1 MSNFEYVIDGDKC
14 YLVFGKNRMKIRW
27 KKRWIPESEEPTVI
41 PTEIELDEES
51 ITLDDF
57 TTTVPLTATVTPE
70 EYSGSLVW
78 TSSNE
83 NIAIVSSSGVV
94 APVQFS
100 TTPSVKTA
108 TITCAS
114 SLNPEVKATCAV
126 TSTVVIPTAI
136 TLNEQ
141 DYTFTGV
148 GKTLQLTPTFTPSG
162 AIEDVVWSSSDS
174 TKFSVDQ
181 TGLVTCLEDLVGEY
195 VIITCTC
202 KYNSAIKVT
211 CNVNS
216 MHE

>member
-41 PTEIELDEES
+41 PTAIELDEES

-94 APVQFS
+94 APVEFS

-114 SLNPEVKATCAV
+114 SINPEVKATCTV
-126 TSTVVIPTAI
+126 TSTVSIPTAI
-136 TLNEQ
+136 TLNESVKNFQ
-141 DYTFTGV
+141 SVNETF
-148 GKTLQLTPTFTPSG
+148 QLTPTFTPSG

-195 VIITCTC
+195 TIITCTC

-211 CNVNS
+211 CSVNS

>member
-27 KKRWIPESEEPTVI
+27 KKRWIPESEQPTVI
-41 PTEIELDEES
+41 PTAIELNEES

-114 SLNPEVKATCAV
+114 SLNPEVKATCTV
-126 TSTVVIPTAI
+126 TTTVKIPTAI

-148 GKTLQLTPTFTPSG
+148 GKTLQLTPTFTPTG
-162 AIEDVVWSSSDS
+162 AIEDVVWSSNNSEA
-174 TKFSVDQ
+174 FSVDQ
-181 TGLVTCLEDLVGEY
+181 TGLVTCLQDLVSGG
-195 VIITCTC
+195 VITCTC

-211 CNVNS
+211 CDVTS
-216 MHE
+216 VHE

>member
-78 TSSNE
+78 ASSNE

-114 SLNPEVKATCAV
+114 SLNPEVKATCTV
-126 TSTVVIPTAI
+126 TSTVTIPTAI
-136 TLNEQ
+136 TLNET
-141 DYTFTGV
+141 DYTFSGV
-148 GKTLQLTPTFTPSG
+148 GKTLQLTPTFTPEGS
-162 AIEDVVWSSSDS
+162 IEDVVWSSSDP

-181 TGLVTCLEDLVGEY
+181 TGLVTCLEDLVGEFI
-195 VIITCTC
+195 IITCTC

-211 CNVNS
+211 CSVNS